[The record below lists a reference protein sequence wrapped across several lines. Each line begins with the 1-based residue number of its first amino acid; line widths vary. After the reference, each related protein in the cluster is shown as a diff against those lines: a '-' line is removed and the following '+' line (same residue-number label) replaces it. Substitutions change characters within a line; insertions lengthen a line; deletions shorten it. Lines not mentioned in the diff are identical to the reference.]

1 MEKTKENKGITL
13 VALIVTIIVL
23 LILAGI
29 SIAMLTGNNG
39 ILSQSQKAKEQTK
52 IASEKEALQ
61 LTIMSQEV
69 SKEEKYN
76 IGAKLYDKTVA
87 NGNKWNVIKDNE
99 NDITYGTGWNYIEK
113 GTRIENWGKAQKN
126 WVINYET
133 GEVKELKENSYNNL
147 KYGMNLAVSEGLTL
161 NVDPVNMEN
170 KNSWGD
176 GVTLYGVQDGD
187 GYGWNGSEI
196 KLDGVDDYI
205 EVYTDVSADEG
216 ITFEFYAK
224 SNIQNQ
230 KVGMLSKIVKNKN
243 NAYYFRSYIEYR
255 NYFWASASDIMSQSK
270 WSEQNDYNT
279 KHWICREIDNMQL
292 TKGAY
297 ITVSINLKDSII
309 TLYKDGE
316 YYDSTKCSE
325 QWLKSGGL
333 EDSNIPFIIGMYAAF
348 GPYREYYANID
359 LYACRLYN
367 KILTDKEIKENCQKT
382 INYHE
387 ILVNN

>member
-13 VALIVTIIVL
+13 VALIVIIIVL
-23 LILAGI
+23 LILASI
-29 SIAMLTGNNG
+29 SVVMLTENNG
-39 ILSQSQKAKEQTK
+39 ILSQSQKAKEQTE

-61 LTIMSQEV
+61 LTIMSQKV
-69 SKEEKYN
+69 SKEEKNN

-99 NDITYGTGWNYIEK
+99 NNITYGTGWNYIEK
-113 GTRIENWGKAQKN
+113 GTQIESWGKAQKN

-133 GEVKELKENSYNNL
+133 GEIKELKENSYNNL
-147 KYGMNLAVSEGLTL
+147 KYGKNLAVSEGLVL
-161 NVDPVNMEN
+161 NVDPVNMED

-196 KLDGVDDYI
+196 KFDGVDDYI

-230 KVGMLSKIVKNKN
+230 KVGMLSKIAKGEDIS
-243 NAYYFRSYIEYR
+243 YFRSFIEGR
-255 NYFWASASDIMSQSK
+255 NMFSASASVQPSQSK
-270 WSEQNDYNT
+270 WSEGNPANV
-279 KHWICREIDNMQL
+279 KHWIYREMEDMQL
-292 TKGAY
+292 TEGAY

-309 TLYKDGE
+309 TLYKNGE
-316 YYDSTKCSE
+316 YLDSTKCSE
-325 QWLKSGGL
+325 QWLKNSGL
-333 EDSNIPFIIGMYAAF
+333 DNSKIPFIIGMCVTF
-348 GPYREYYANID
+348 DPYVEFYSNID

>member
-29 SIAMLTGNNG
+29 SVSMLTGNNG
-39 ILSQSQKAKEQTK
+39 ILSQSQKAKEQIE

-61 LTIMSQEV
+61 LTIMSQEI

-99 NDITYGTGWNYIEK
+99 SDMTYGTGWNYIEK
-113 GTRIENWGKAQKN
+113 GTQIENWGKAQKN

-147 KYGMNLAVSEGLTL
+147 KYGMNLAVSEGLAL
-161 NVDPVNMEN
+161 NVDPVNMED
-170 KNSWGD
+170 KNSWGE
-176 GVTLYGVQDGD
+176 GVTLYGVQDSD

-224 SNIQNQ
+224 SNIPNQN
-230 KVGMLSKIVKNKN
+230 VGMISKIIKDKSDS
-243 NAYYFRSYIEYR
+243 YFRSYMYR
-255 NYFWASASDIMSQSK
+255 DNTFLASASGFSSESN
-270 WSEQNDYNT
+270 WSSNDQ
-279 KHWICREIDNMQL
+279 KHWISRTINNIQL
-292 TKGAY
+292 TEGAY
-297 ITVSINLKDSII
+297 ITVSINLKDCII
-309 TLYKDGE
+309 KLYKNGE
-316 YYDSTKCSE
+316 FYDLTKCSK
-325 QWLKSGGL
+325 QWLEAGGI
-333 EDSNIPFIIGMYAAF
+333 ENSDIPFSIGMFPAF
-348 GPYREYYANID
+348 SPYHEFYSNID

-367 KILTDKEIKENCQKT
+367 KILTDKEIKENCRKT
-382 INYHE
+382 MNYHE